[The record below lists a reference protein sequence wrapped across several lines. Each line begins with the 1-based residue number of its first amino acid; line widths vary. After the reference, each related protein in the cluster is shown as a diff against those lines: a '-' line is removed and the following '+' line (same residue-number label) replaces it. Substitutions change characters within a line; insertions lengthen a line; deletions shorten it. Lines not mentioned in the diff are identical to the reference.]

1 MNLDLLDRG
10 SIPIHDSEI
19 YKFINQTVKQVD
31 FETILKFDYSLY
43 SDRFYK
49 WLTEDTYNYISGLE
63 KFPYS
68 CYSHGSSAGF
78 GEFISRHPSR
88 RIRASRSD
96 FILTKI
102 LCQTYQRNY
111 CALEDDLLTDNDCLI
126 VSLPFSGNGT
136 SLDNLEDILNL
147 CDQLGIPVLIDAS
160 YYGIGFDV
168 EYNLD
173 HSCITDFLCSL
184 SKNYYCNDLRV
195 GIRFT
200 KIPVDDGISAS
211 LIMANTFNKFG
222 GYIGHQLLNT
232 FSHQWFINRYK
243 SDYIDVCHNYNLT
256 PTQTIT
262 MAIGSEQYK
271 EFTRGDYVR
280 VCVSRAISK

>member
-10 SIPIHDSEI
+10 SVPIHDSEI
-19 YKFINQTVKQVD
+19 YKFLNHTVKQLD
-31 FETILKFDYSLY
+31 FKTITEFDYSLY
-43 SDRFYK
+43 SNTFYK
-49 WLTEDTYNYISGLE
+49 WITDNSSNCIVGLE

-68 CYSHGSSAGF
+68 CYSNGSSASF
-78 GEFISRHPSR
+78 GEFISRYPSR
-88 RIRASRSD
+88 RVRVSRSD

-111 CALEDDLLTDNDCLI
+111 CTIEDDDLKPNDCLI

-136 SLDNLEDILNL
+136 TLKNLDDVLDV
-147 CDQLGIPVLIDAS
+147 CDRLDIPVMIDAS

-168 EYNLD
+168 KYDLT
-173 HSCITDFLCSL
+173 HLCITDFVCSL
-184 SKNYYCNDLRV
+184 SKNYYCNDIRV

-200 KIPVDDGISAS
+200 RAPIDDGISAA
-211 LIMANTFNKFG
+211 LFMANTFNKFG
-222 GYIGHQLLNT
+222 GYVGHQLLNN
-232 FSHQWFINRYK
+232 FSHKWFIDRYK
-243 SDYIDVCHNYNLT
+243 TDYINACQDFGLI

-262 MAIGSEQYK
+262 LALGNEKYK

-280 VCVSRAISK
+280 VCLSRAISK